1 MAEKPAVSLV
11 AVPGRRRAT
20 LELAQR
26 IEREGFTGIY
36 CPSPGDG
43 LALCE
48 ALALTTREIP
58 LGTSIANIYTRHPS
72 EYAQTAALVHEVSG
86 GRFRFGI
93 GVSHAPAHDRLGVRP
108 GNPLD
113 DIRAFVR
120 DLRAQDKQVGGLPPI
135 TLATLRRRMVELAA
149 EIAQG
154 AVWANGARSHMTES
168 LKHLPETALRD
179 PQFFVG
185 DMVPTCIDDDVATA
199 AAVNRRTLTGYV
211 KLPNYQNYW
220 IEAGYQD
227 EMRAIRAA
235 ITRGDDDAVRAA
247 MSERWLSDV
256 TLYGPASKVRDG
268 VEAWRAAGVKTV
280 IVVPSSTKGNQMVA
294 FEELIAAFR

>member
-1 MAEKPAVSLV
+1 
-11 AVPGRRRAT
+11 
-20 LELAQR
+20 
-26 IEREGFTGIY
+26 
-36 CPSPGDG
+36 
-43 LALCE
+43 
-48 ALALTTREIP
+48 
-58 LGTSIANIYTRHPS
+58 
-72 EYAQTAALVHEVSG
+72 VSG

-93 GVSHAPAHDRLGVRP
+93 GVSHAPAHDRLGIRP
-108 GNPLD
+108 GKPLD

-120 DLRAQDKQVGGLPPI
+120 DLRAQDTQVGGLPPI

-149 EIAQG
+149 ELAQG
-154 AVWANGARSHMTES
+154 AVWANGARSHMAES

-220 IEAGYQD
+220 IEAGYDD

-235 ITRGDDDAVRAA
+235 VARGDDAAVRAA

>member
-1 MAEKPAVSLV
+1 MADKPAVSLV

-154 AVWANGARSHMTES
+154 AVWANGARSHMSES
-168 LKHLPETALRD
+168 LKHLPEAALRD

-220 IEAGYQD
+220 IEAGYED

>member
-220 IEAGYQD
+220 IEAGYED

-235 ITRGDDDAVRAA
+235 VARGDDDAVRAA